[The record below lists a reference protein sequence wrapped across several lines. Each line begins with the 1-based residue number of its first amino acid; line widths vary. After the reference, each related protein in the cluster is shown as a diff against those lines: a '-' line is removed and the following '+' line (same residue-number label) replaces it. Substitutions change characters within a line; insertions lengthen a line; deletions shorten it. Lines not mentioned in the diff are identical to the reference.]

1 MLQRSSYR
9 ILREVV
15 LILLMKY
22 WSEIIRSQD
31 EFVFFHFKYLFYSGN
46 LHYNILS
53 KITTIPPINLKIL
66 LLFHRHPLPLG
77 IKKSPRTGS
86 WALIKGLSG
95 SGMLHYLFIGGKSFL
110 FCRCACSAS
119 FPGAG
124 VAAFH
129 F

>member
-53 KITTIPPINLKIL
+53 KITTIPPINLKITIL
-66 LLFHRHPLPLG
+66 ISSSTDQYRA
-77 IKKSPRTGS
+77 KKAHVQVR
-86 WALIKGLSG
+86 GL
-95 SGMLHYLFIGGKSFL
+95 
-110 FCRCACSAS
+110 
-119 FPGAG
+119 
-124 VAAFH
+124 
-129 F
+129 